1 MCSSRGFF
9 SEKQNFVMAEVGRY
23 QDRFA
28 GCRAAIS
35 DCHRNTAD
43 SLVNNKSEQPASRQ
57 SHCRSYEH
65 EQKKS
70 HHGAKPVQPAQAIN
84 QFDSGTV

>member
-1 MCSSRGFF
+1 
-9 SEKQNFVMAEVGRY
+9 MAEAGRY

-35 DCHRNTAD
+35 DCRRNTAD
-43 SLVNNKSEQPASRQ
+43 SLSRQ
-57 SHCRSYEH
+57 SHCGSYEH

-84 QFDSGTV
+84 QFGSGTV